1 MQSVHRRAVR
11 VGTASFIALVL
22 SATFVSDASAQLEQK
37 LDALEEALGEIYD
50 GRPVTLEE
58 CILAAEVGSVTLG
71 SFEEDVLTAI
81 TNRRAA
87 ILQWL
92 PDLTASFNYQESERT
107 DLDQPVTETSLFPV
121 TFLDINGDPIV
132 LTENG
137 NPVFTEVQIP
147 IEGQLED
154 VKIDQTFESQS
165 ISSNWVVF
173 NGLDRVGEYR
183 EASAGLQASKAT
195 LAYQRDVL
203 RENVTNAFYDYIR
216 AGRRVQ
222 VALDAQD
229 LAQQELERSETYFE
243 LGISTRSEVLQAK
256 VRLQQTMLDVVR
268 ERNTDRN
275 AFLALSHA
283 MNIPGAR
290 PFEVQDDLPDI
301 ETMRVPEVDGLL
313 EIARQQRLDLAATEY
328 NLDASRAGVMR
339 ARSGYWPS
347 VQVFAQYSRSSSETP
362 FRFGAQ
368 ENTSFAYG
376 IQGSWSI
383 FDRWRTQQRTRNAV
397 AAQRRAEYQLRQN
410 QLDVELEVVNLWNN
424 LTEAIES
431 YQVSVVSV
439 EQSQEDLRLAE
450 ERFRVGAGT
459 ALDVITAQVN
469 LAQARRDLVDAQINA
484 IKFDR
489 QLQRAIGATTVM
501 PE

>member
-11 VGTASFIALVL
+11 RGSVLFAALVC
-22 SATFVSDASAQLEQK
+22 SVCFVSDAAAQLEQK
-37 LDALEEALGEIYD
+37 LDALEDALEEIYD
-50 GRPVTLEE
+50 GEPVTLEE
-58 CILAAEVGSVTLG
+58 AIHTAEVGSVTLG
-71 SFEEDVLTAI
+71 RFEEDVLTAI

-92 PDLTASFNYQESERT
+92 PDLSASFNYQESERT
-107 DLDQPVTETSLFPV
+107 ELDQAITEQQLFPV

-132 LTENG
+132 ITENG
-137 NPVFTEVQIP
+137 NPVFTQIQVP
-147 IEGQLED
+147 TGATADQ
-154 VKIDQTFESQS
+154 VIDQTFESQS
-165 ISSNWVVF
+165 LSSNWTVF
-173 NGLDRVGEYR
+173 NGFDRVNEYR
-183 EASAGLQASKAT
+183 QSSADLEARKAT
-195 LAYQRDVL
+195 LVYQTDVL

-216 AGRRVQ
+216 ADRRVE

-256 VRLQQTMLDVVR
+256 VRLQQTKLDVVR
-268 ERNTDRN
+268 ERNARRN
-275 AFLALSHA
+275 AFLVLAHA

-290 PFEVQDDLPDI
+290 PFEVVDDLPDV
-301 ETMRVPEVDGLL
+301 EEMQVPDVDPLL
-313 EIARQQRLDLAATEY
+313 EAARQQRLDLVATEY
-328 NLDASRAGVMR
+328 ALDASRASVWR
-339 ARSGYWPS
+339 ARSSYWPS
-347 VQVFAQYSRSSSETP
+347 IQVFVQYSQSKSETP

-368 ENTSFAYG
+368 ENENFAYG
-376 IQGSWSI
+376 IQGQWNI
-383 FDRWRTQQRTRNAV
+383 FDRWRTQQQTRNAV
-397 AAQRRAEYQLRQN
+397 ANQRRAEYDLRQR
-410 QLDVELEVVNLWNN
+410 QLEVELEVVNLWNN
-424 LTEAIES
+424 LNEAIES
-431 YQVSVVSV
+431 YSVSQVTV

-489 QLQRAIGATTVM
+489 QLQRATGATTSM